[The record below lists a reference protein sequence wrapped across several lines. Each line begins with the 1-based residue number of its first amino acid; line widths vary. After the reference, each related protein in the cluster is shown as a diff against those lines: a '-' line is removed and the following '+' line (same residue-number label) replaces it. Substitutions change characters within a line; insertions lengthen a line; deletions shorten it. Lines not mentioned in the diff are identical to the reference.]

1 MKLFTSLF
9 LVLIVVLAA
18 GVKEA
23 DTNSANDMIYQT
35 KEVRVGMQKRR
46 YHKWYRLS
54 CFKEVFPVFEKSQNR
69 KHLQNRGG

>member
-9 LVLIVVLAA
+9 LVLIVVLAG

-35 KEVRVGMQKRR
+35 KEVRVGM
-46 YHKWYRLS
+46 
-54 CFKEVFPVFEKSQNR
+54 
-69 KHLQNRGG
+69 